1 MDVTYFASYRED
13 ACGVAS
19 RAIIK
24 EQGIFTCRSFGI
36 WPAMPHRLEQIAGP
50 MSALPPKADI
60 RLTLRHVRFVP
71 KADSCSARR
80 LTEHVCNRSGHGPTS
95 EYRNW
100 RPEIQNTHNARVP

>member
-13 ACGVAS
+13 ARGVTS

-50 MSALPPKADI
+50 MSALPPKAEIDRRYDI
-60 RLTLRHVRFVP
+60 VRFVP
-71 KADSCSARR
+71 KADK
-80 LTEHVCNRSGHGPTS
+80 
-95 EYRNW
+95 
-100 RPEIQNTHNARVP
+100 

>member
-50 MSALPPKADI
+50 MSALPQKADI
-60 RLTLRHVRFVP
+60 ERHNCSVRFVP
-71 KADSCSARR
+71 KADLQHRSKNHRYSITSSAA
-80 LTEHVCNRSGHGPTS
+80 
-95 EYRNW
+95 
-100 RPEIQNTHNARVP
+100 ARMAYSAGAD

>member
-36 WPAMPHRLEQIAGP
+36 WPAMPHRLVQIVGP
-50 MSALPPKADI
+50 MSALPPKADKQQMARFV
-60 RLTLRHVRFVP
+60 RLVP
-71 KADSCSARR
+71 KADSCTAIKRIAIRSPRR
-80 LTEHVCNRSGHGPTS
+80 RACWFAAFDFDLAGGEIKRSG
-95 EYRNW
+95 
-100 RPEIQNTHNARVP
+100 